1 MKRPILYIFAA
12 LVLTLPIYTGIANI
26 PAVDHWFTS
35 GAGWEAFEP
44 IFKAVERMGFQGE
57 GRIIIASMLLI
68 SFLISLLIVLSIGKF
83 ASRNRTKKA

>member
-1 MKRPILYIFAA
+1 MKRSALYFFAA

-35 GAGWEAFEP
+35 GAGWGAFEP
-44 IFKAVERMGFQGE
+44 IFKFAEGLGFRGE

-68 SFLISLLIVLSIGKF
+68 SFVISLLVVLALRKLVSL
-83 ASRNRTKKA
+83 SRMHRA